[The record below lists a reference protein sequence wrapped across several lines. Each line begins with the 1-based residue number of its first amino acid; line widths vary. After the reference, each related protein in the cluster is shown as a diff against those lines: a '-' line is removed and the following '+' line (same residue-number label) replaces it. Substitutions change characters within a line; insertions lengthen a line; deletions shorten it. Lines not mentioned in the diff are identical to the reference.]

1 MAVLGIK
8 WLHFKNKMAMKTV
21 LIGISALMLSFAT
34 HSCSSTATAGNEVIT
49 LQQDDDKKRIVVD
62 VRTPGEFASGAIE
75 GAINIPVDQLQ
86 TRLNELQGYDEVIVY
101 CASGARSSSAKRMLD
116 KYGYSVVDGGGI
128 QKMRNLQKT

>member
-1 MAVLGIK
+1 
-8 WLHFKNKMAMKTV
+8 MAMKTV
-21 LIGISALMLSFAT
+21 LIGISVLMLSFAT
-34 HSCSSTATAGNEVIT
+34 HSCSSSEASENEFVS
-49 LQQDDDKKRIVVD
+49 LLQDDDKKRIIVD

-116 KYGYSVVDGGGI
+116 QYGYSVVDGGGI